1 MHEISISGDFL
12 GWISYL
18 CQMSSVLVISMTRI
32 FIDYCCSRSIVADVF
47 IRIFIDFS
55 YFSACVWLQSLDTNP
70 YLHSGERCGVFG
82 LARVAT
88 SKGGVKV

>member
-1 MHEISISGDFL
+1 MRFQFQVTFL

-55 YFSACVWLQSLDTNP
+55 YFSACVGCSLWILIHIFTPVNIVVSLDWP
-70 YLHSGERCGVFG
+70 ELPHRKGV
-82 LARVAT
+82 
-88 SKGGVKV
+88 

>member
-1 MHEISISGDFL
+1 MHEISISGDSL

-47 IRIFIDFS
+47 IRIFTLT
-55 YFSACVWLQSLDTNP
+55 SAISVHVLVA
-70 YLHSGERCGVFG
+70 VFG
-82 LARVAT
+82 Y
-88 SKGGVKV
+88 